1 MASRRE
7 HLNRMAKRFILE
19 ACARVVAQ
27 KGAAAT
33 IEDIAREADY
43 STGALYNY
51 FKNKE
56 EMLTELFTYVAEEF
70 QEQVLRPMPE
80 HYNFDQ
86 CMALFQEEANRFASA
101 RTPLLRTLMLD
112 YPAVHGRVMAQE
124 AHRGH
129 DSTLMGAFQRYLSG
143 LLDRGVREG
152 VLKPDLDT
160 RLGAMTLL
168 GVYHTVFHHY
178 LLGGQTLD
186 RELGEGIANIIM
198 FGIRKR

>member
-56 EMLTELFTYVAEEF
+56 EMLAELFNYVAEEF

-80 HYNFDQ
+80 HYTFDQ
-86 CMALFQEEANRFASA
+86 AMGFFQEEANRFASA

-112 YPAVHGRVMAQE
+112 YPVVHGRVMAKE
-124 AHRGH
+124 CHREL
-129 DSTLMGAFQRYLSG
+129 DSTLMGSFQRYLSE
-143 LLDRGVREG
+143 LLGRGVREG
-152 VLKPDLDT
+152 ILRPDLDT
-160 RLGAMTLL
+160 RLAALTLL

-186 RELGEGIANIIM
+186 RDLGAGITDIIM
-198 FGIRKR
+198 HGIRKR